1 VALKYP
7 KIIDEMR
14 TIEAMQTRSIA
25 RFGDGEWRCAVG
37 GGCTSQHPDRKM
49 ATELQ
54 LILRNT
60 TPQLMVGIPNPFT
73 GCPRAES
80 WARYCDQKYT
90 SLLGAGEFYSSF
102 ITRPDNAPWIDT
114 PEYWEKVRALWRDRD
129 ITLVV
134 GDKKSITTE
143 MIGAEARSVREVIG
157 SRQHAY
163 SELSAIEN
171 AVGKA
176 QGTVLICLGT
186 AATVLAYRLS
196 RKGIH
201 ALDLGHIG
209 MFMRHAG
216 AYRYAQRDLTSD
228 FYRGQLTELH
238 RKRTWGADGAKHTS
252 AVRDLIQEFSP
263 ATILDYGCGEN
274 RLAES
279 LKPIRVSG
287 YDPGIPE
294 RAKMPKPCDLVVCTD
309 VLEHVEPEKLDAV
322 LDHLYRITGKVGY
335 FVIST
340 RPANAILPDG
350 RNAHLSVHPADWWVG
365 KLMTNGW
372 SVGVVSPP
380 QSKDI
385 KIVATKP

>member
-1 VALKYP
+1 MKSYP
-7 KIIDEMR
+7 AIQSEDA
-14 TIEAMQTRSIA
+14 TIELCKTKSIA

-37 GGCTSQHPDRKM
+37 GGCTSQRPDNRL

-54 LILRNT
+54 LILRNA

-80 WARYCDQKYT
+80 WEKYCEPKFT
-90 SLLGAGEFYSSF
+90 HLLGRGKFYSSF

-157 SRQHAY
+157 PRQHAY
-163 SELSAIEN
+163 AEILMIEN
-171 AVGKA
+171 AIGKA
-176 QGTVLICLGT
+176 RGTVLICLGT

-209 MFMRHAG
+209 MFMKHAG
-216 AYRYAQRDLTSD
+216 AYRYTQSDLTTD
-228 FYRGQLTELH
+228 AYREQLTKLH
-238 RKRTWGADGAKHTS
+238 QSRAWGADGAKHTK
-252 AVRDLIQEFSP
+252 AVQELIVEFAP

-322 LDHLYRITGKVGY
+322 LDHLYRITGRVGY

-340 RPANAILPDG
+340 REANAILPDG
-350 RNAHLSVHPADWWVG
+350 RNAHLSLHHPEMWIRMLQLKGW
-365 KLMTNGW
+365 KLARANFAKDL
-372 SVGVVSPP
+372 SLVV
-380 QSKDI
+380 
-385 KIVATKP
+385 TKP